1 MGNKRTKKVR
11 RSAGT
16 DKKTMSKGNG
26 HINPNEML
34 LSDWLK
40 IFKLLLGLFGHFY
53 RFSNLLNTM
62 AMPKWVFFLE
72 NSAIKCI
79 FDQFQCKKLDWKW
92 LPIKIRLPQL
102 LRVNKYM
109 KPLMITFIGSWTG
122 HFMILRTKWTN

>member
-16 DKKTMSKGNG
+16 DKNTMSKGNG

-62 AMPKWVFFLE
+62 AMPK
-72 NSAIKCI
+72 
-79 FDQFQCKKLDWKW
+79 
-92 LPIKIRLPQL
+92 
-102 LRVNKYM
+102 
-109 KPLMITFIGSWTG
+109 
-122 HFMILRTKWTN
+122 